1 MCLVWTWNKVHIR
14 RTSFYSLSNGIHPP
28 PHHARIIIHF
38 SNLVVVH
45 SITIVEKFDVIAN
58 VWPLA
63 IDQAL
68 HSGTIHDS
76 VHVILFIFIGHT
88 DLSEKLPSVFCVVL
102 VFLLVWIALSLVW
115 HFPISVGLRSK
126 RQHLEHELI
135 VSYDQQPPR
144 QSHHLHIW

>member
-1 MCLVWTWNKVHIR
+1 M
-14 RTSFYSLSNGIHPP
+14 
-28 PHHARIIIHF
+28 
-38 SNLVVVH
+38 VVH

-102 VFLLVWIALSLVW
+102 VFLLV
-115 HFPISVGLRSK
+115 
-126 RQHLEHELI
+126 
-135 VSYDQQPPR
+135 
-144 QSHHLHIW
+144 